1 MVSSFFSRSRSH
13 DDGSE
18 RRDRESEVTPADV
31 SARGVD
37 FVRAINRW
45 REDLARITRISTDDE
60 DRPILELTHAHPGGM
75 AQLFAERPTRLTTL
89 VRERGERDAARDQAR
104 KLIDRNRSMASL
116 HGASTLHLA
125 MGRAQWNTDSGVTS
139 SPLLLRPVTITLD
152 SLGEPVFELGG
163 DLSIAPA
170 VLDALRATGK
180 KIDEGEIIRST
191 NQAHGFTPAPALHR
205 LKNELTG
212 FLPGFDMGEQIEI
225 SHFLHPAHVLEQEL
239 EDASWLRSNVFV
251 RALSGDEEAV
261 KSIPVTLP
269 EPNPHD
275 RDPWKERGI
284 GDQLPEQLD
293 RVEAAAAGANILF
306 DTAGDVDASSTVAS
320 ILVDAAVNG
329 KKALFVSADRH
340 HNARL
345 WSVLHEHNLAHS
357 TARLDGSEDS
367 ADAFTRTLR
376 DIFRDDPTFADRDA
390 IELARTELRRVRST
404 LAAHTEELHRTHA
417 TWGVSPHDAL
427 QVLTDLTSMRP
438 GPRTSVR
445 LNADA
450 LTKLAEDKDD
460 VAKATLQRACEQGM
474 FAPTSAQDAWFGA
487 VISASEQVGPVLE
500 RIERLATETIP
511 TLRINMTSTAGQI
524 GLTPA
529 TTFDE
534 WEEQLRMLDGIRE
547 ALDVFQPAIFER
559 SAADMVIATA
569 SKQWRRDND
578 FEMKRSVRN
587 RLKKQAKDLL
597 RPGRYVDDLNAEL
610 RKVQKQREIWRRHCE
625 AGGWPKLP
633 PNLDEMVALAASA
646 RQDLEKLNPHLAT
659 AHGNLTRIDIGEL
672 SALIERLNS
681 DPSGA
686 AQLPQLIETLKVLHG
701 FGLDAF
707 VKDIRSRRV
716 PASLV
721 EKELDLAWWA
731 SALGFMI
738 DKVPSLGGFNPATLQ
753 DLIERLRALDQQ
765 QTESLHALASDR
777 IRRARADILVDNYD
791 EEKAIRAALAAS
803 IDDPIELYS
812 SSALMRRMVPIVI
825 SSPVLVPAIAPV
837 EEPIDLV
844 VIDSIDSLPLS
855 EVIPIIGRARQL
867 IVTADTTSD
876 SETITALAPLL
887 AYARIEPGA
896 VRVNEYVGQLFSRY
910 NVRHAGVSVPVPR
923 SGSKLTIEYVHG
935 RGMPAPD
942 AIAVESSKEEV
953 NAVVDMVVEHA
964 LMRPDDSLA
973 VAALNNLHADHIRD
987 QLRQT
992 ISTSPALTEFFRPD
1006 RSEYFT
1012 VIEPGQAEG
1021 IHRDRVIL
1029 SVGFA
1034 KTPHGRVL
1042 HDFGEISGDNG
1053 LELLAG
1059 VLACAVGDLDIV
1071 SSVRP
1076 GEFDRERFSEDGA
1089 RMLLD
1094 LLARAEGTTDL
1105 EDGQWPTTQAA
1116 PDQLLIDL
1124 ADRLYNVGLTV
1135 IPNIGIEGGF
1145 RIPLAIGHPQ
1155 IPGELLVAILT
1166 DDDDYVKEPSL
1177 RRRDRHWPAL
1187 LENYGWKTRTELGM
1201 AVFIDPQHEADS
1213 IVDLVLDAVDER
1225 IAENPELG
1233 AAYVVENGGED
1244 NESENGTDERADF
1257 GEDAGSSGGESPE
1270 TESEVAEGTA
1280 SADAM
1285 DPVDAPGVETAEQ
1298 RKIRVQADE
1307 DIHGTAEENIW
1318 RAAGHRSARR
1328 PAVAVGLPL
1337 AAYSDDQLDDVTR
1350 WIRSDGVE
1358 RTDDELIDEIQHV
1371 LQLKRRGAQVEA
1383 VLRHVVRRTRNDG

>member
-1 MVSSFFSRSRSH
+1 M
-13 DDGSE
+13 
-18 RRDRESEVTPADV
+18 
-31 SARGVD
+31 
-37 FVRAINRW
+37 RAINGW
-45 REDLARITRISTDDE
+45 REDLARITRIPTTGGGRSY
-60 DRPILELTHAHPGGM
+60 LELTHAHPGGM
-75 AQLFAERPTRLTTL
+75 AQLFAEKPTRLATL
-89 VRERGERDAARDQAR
+89 VRERGEREAARDQAR
-104 KLIDRNRSMASL
+104 MLIDRNRSMASL
-116 HGASTLHLA
+116 HGASSLHLA
-125 MGRAQWNTDSGVTS
+125 MGRAQWNTGDGVTS

-152 SLGEPVFELGG
+152 SHGDPVFELGG
-163 DLSIAPA
+163 DLSIAPT
-170 VLDALRATGK
+170 VLVALRSTGK
-180 KIDEGEIIRST
+180 NIDEGEIIRST

-212 FLPGFDMGEQIEI
+212 FLPGFEMGEQIEI
-225 SHFLHPAHVLEQEL
+225 AQFLHPAHVLEQEL

-251 RALSGDEEAV
+251 RALAGDEDAAQN
-261 KSIPVTLP
+261 IATNLP
-269 EPNPHD
+269 EPNPLD

-293 RVEAAAAGANILF
+293 RVEAAATGANILF
-306 DTAGDVDASSTVAS
+306 DTTGDVDASATIAS

-329 KKALFVSADRH
+329 KKTMFVSADRN
-340 HNARL
+340 HNSRL
-345 WSVLHEHNLAHS
+345 WDVLQEHNLVHA
-357 TARLDGSEDS
+357 TARLDGSDS
-367 ADAFTRTLR
+367 SAEAFAQTLR
-376 DIFRDDPTFADRDA
+376 DVFRDDPTFADRDS

-404 LAAHTEELHRTHA
+404 LAAHTEELHRTHP

-427 QVLTDLTSMRP
+427 QILTDLTSMRP

-450 LTKLAEDKDD
+450 LTKLAQDTED
-460 VAKATLQRACEQGM
+460 VAKAALRRACDQGM

-487 VISASEQVGPVLE
+487 VISAPEQVGPVLE
-500 RIERLATETIP
+500 RIERLAKDTIP
-511 TLRINMTSTAGQI
+511 TLRVNMTSTAGQI

-559 SAADMVIATA
+559 SAADMVIATS
-569 SKQWRRDND
+569 SKQWRREND

-597 RPGRYVDDLNAEL
+597 RPGRYVEDLNAEL

-633 PNLDEMVALAASA
+633 PNLDEMAALATSA
-646 RQDLEKLNPHLAT
+646 RHDLEKLNPHLAT

-672 SALIERLNS
+672 STLIERLNS

-686 AQLPQLIETLKVLHG
+686 AQLPQLIETLKILHG

-753 DLIERLRALDQQ
+753 DLIEQLRALDLE

-777 IRRARADILVDNYD
+777 IRRARADVFVDNYD
-791 EEKAIRAALAAS
+791 EEKQLRAVAS
-803 IDDPIELYS
+803 APITDPVEVYS
-812 SSALMRRMVPIVI
+812 SFSLARRILPIVI
-825 SSPVLVPAIAPV
+825 SSPVLVPAIAPSD
-837 EEPIDLV
+837 EPIDLM
-844 VIDSIDSLPLS
+844 VIDSIDSLPVS

-867 IVTADTTSD
+867 IVTADLTTD
-876 SETITALAPLL
+876 SESVSALKPLL
-887 AYARIEPGA
+887 AHARIEPGP

-910 NVRHAGVSVPVPR
+910 CVRHAGVSVPVPR

-964 LMRPDDSLA
+964 LTRPDDSLA
-973 VAALNNLHADHIRD
+973 VVALNSLHADHIRD

-992 ISTSPALTEFFRPD
+992 IATSPALTDFFRPD
-1006 RSEYFT
+1006 RTEYFT
-1012 VIEPGQAEG
+1012 VVEPGQGEG
-1021 IHRDRVIL
+1021 IRRDRVIL

-1042 HDFGEISGDNG
+1042 HDFGDISSERG
-1053 LELLAG
+1053 LELLAS

-1094 LLARAEGTTDL
+1094 LLARAEGTTDI

-1166 DDDDYVKEPSL
+1166 DDDDYMKEPSL

-1225 IAENPELG
+1225 IAENPELATLYG
-1233 AAYVVENGGED
+1233 AEGAGED
-1244 NESENGTDERADF
+1244 NVSEASGNGDETDGNGEHAQSHADNDPGDGAQPSLPADES
-1257 GEDAGSSGGESPE
+1257 GEGSPGESTGIE
-1270 TESEVAEGTA
+1270 
-1280 SADAM
+1280 
-1285 DPVDAPGVETAEQ
+1285 PVDAPGVETAEQ

-1307 DIHGTAEENIW
+1307 DIHGTAEEIIW
-1318 RAAGHRSARR
+1318 RARDQRSAKR

-1337 AAYSDDQLDDVTR
+1337 AAYSDDQLDDMTR
-1350 WIRSDGVE
+1350 WIRSDGIE
-1358 RTDDELIDEIQHV
+1358 RSDDELVEEIQNV
-1371 LQLKRRGAQVEA
+1371 LRLKRRGAQVDA
-1383 VLRHVVRRTRNDG
+1383 VLRHVVRRTRDDG

>member
-1 MVSSFFSRSRSH
+1 M
-13 DDGSE
+13 
-18 RRDRESEVTPADV
+18 TPADV

-37 FVRAINRW
+37 FVRAINGW
-45 REDLARITRISTDDE
+45 REELARITRIPAGGE
-60 DRPILELTHAHPGGM
+60 GRPHLELTHAHPGGM
-75 AQLFAERPTRLTTL
+75 AQLFAERPTRLATL
-89 VRERGERDAARDQAR
+89 VRERGEREAARDQAR
-104 KLIDRNRSMASL
+104 TLVDRNRSMASL

-125 MGRAQWNTDSGVTS
+125 MGRAQWNTDDGVTS

-152 SLGEPVFELGG
+152 SHGDPVFELGG
-163 DLSIAPA
+163 DLSVAPA
-170 VLDALRATGK
+170 VLAALRSTGK

-212 FLPGFDMGEQIEI
+212 FLPGFEMGEQIEI
-225 SHFLHPAHVLEQEL
+225 AQFLHPAHVLEQEL

-251 RALSGDEEAV
+251 RALSGDSDAAQ
-261 KSIPVTLP
+261 SIPTTLP
-269 EPNPHD
+269 KPNPLD

-293 RVEAAAAGANILF
+293 HVEAVASGANILF
-306 DTAGDVDASSTVAS
+306 DTTGDVDASSTIAS

-329 KKALFVSADRH
+329 KKALFISADRN
-340 HNARL
+340 HNSRL
-345 WSVLHEHNLAHS
+345 WDTLREHNLAHAA
-357 TARLDGSEDS
+357 ARLDGSDGS
-367 ADAFTRTLR
+367 AEALSQTLR
-376 DIFRDDPTFADRDA
+376 DVFTDEPTFADRDA

-404 LAAHTEELHRTHA
+404 LAAHTEELHRTHP

-450 LTKLAEDKDD
+450 LTKLAQDTED
-460 VAKATLQRACEQGM
+460 VAKAALQRACDQGM

-487 VISASEQVGPVLE
+487 VISAPEQVGPVLE
-500 RIERLATETIP
+500 RIERLAKETIP
-511 TLRINMTSTAGQI
+511 TLRVNMTSTAGQI

-559 SAADMVIATA
+559 SAADMVIATS
-569 SKQWRRDND
+569 SKQWRREND
-578 FEMKRSVRN
+578 FEMKRAVRN

-597 RPGRYVDDLNAEL
+597 RPGRYVEDLNAEL

-633 PNLDEMVALAASA
+633 PNLDEMAALAASA
-646 RQDLEKLNPHLAT
+646 RHDLEKLNPHLAT
-659 AHGNLTRIDIGEL
+659 AHGNLTRIEIGEL
-672 SALIERLNS
+672 STLIERLNS

-753 DLIERLRALDQQ
+753 DLIEQLRTLDLQ
-765 QTESLHALASDR
+765 QTDSLHALASDR
-777 IRRARADILVDNYD
+777 IRRARADVLVDNYD
-791 EEKAIRAALAAS
+791 GEKELRAVAAAPIS
-803 IDDPIELYS
+803 DPVEVYS
-812 SSALMRRMVPIVI
+812 SYPLVRRIVPIVI

-837 EEPIDLV
+837 DEPIDLV
-844 VIDSIDSLPLS
+844 VIDGVDSLPVS

-867 IVTADTTSD
+867 IVTADTVADSD
-876 SETITALAPLL
+876 AVAALTPLL
-887 AYARIEPGA
+887 AHARIEPGP

-910 NVRHAGVSVPVPR
+910 SVRHAGVSVPVPR

-964 LMRPDDSLA
+964 LTRPDDSLA
-973 VAALNNLHADHIRD
+973 VVALNSLHADHIRD

-992 ISTSPALTEFFRPD
+992 IATSPALTEFFRPD
-1006 RSEYFT
+1006 RTEYFT
-1012 VIEPGQAEG
+1012 VLEPGEGEG
-1021 IHRDRVIL
+1021 IRRDRVIL

-1042 HDFGEISGDNG
+1042 HDFGEISSDKG
-1053 LELLAG
+1053 LELLASA
-1059 VLACAVGDLDIV
+1059 LACAVGDLDIV

-1094 LLARAEGTTDL
+1094 LLARAEGTTEI

-1225 IAENPELG
+1225 IAENPELATFYATDSADEDETGDGSADGG
-1233 AAYVVENGGED
+1233 ADGTHGPSS
-1244 NESENGTDERADF
+1244 ESSTDSADAVQSA
-1257 GEDAGSSGGESPE
+1257 EDAGDDSAAARA
-1270 TESEVAEGTA
+1270 TAE
-1280 SADAM
+1280 
-1285 DPVDAPGVETAEQ
+1285 PVDAPGVETAEQ

-1307 DIHGTAEENIW
+1307 DIHGTAEEIIW
-1318 RAAGHRSARR
+1318 RARDQRSIKR

-1350 WIRSDGVE
+1350 WIRSDGIE
-1358 RTDDELIDEIQHV
+1358 RSDDELVEEIQNV
-1371 LQLKRRGAQVEA
+1371 LRLKRRGAQVDA
-1383 VLRHVVRRTRNDG
+1383 VLRHVVRRTRNDGQ